1 MPYPWEKTNTSTS
14 SNAEQ
19 NDNQSAST
27 GVLTP
32 TQSGTDVTPTTALN
46 ESTQNDVIDS
56 IIANMDLQEKIGQMF
71 IVSFT
76 GTNVSADL
84 TTLVHDYHVGGVILF
99 SENIQDDKQLL
110 ALLNGIKALNEGNKL
125 PILISTDQ
133 EGAAFLVY
141 PPEQRSSLPI

>member
-1 MPYPWEKTNTSTS
+1 MPYAWENTNTSTS

-19 NDNQSAST
+19 NDNQSVST

-32 TQSGTDVTPTTALN
+32 TQSGTNLTPTTAVN
-46 ESTQNDVIDS
+46 ENTQNDVIDS

-84 TTLVHDYHVGGVILF
+84 ITLVQDYHVGGVILF

-110 ALLNGIKALNEGNKL
+110 ALLNGTK
-125 PILISTDQ
+125 
-133 EGAAFLVY
+133 
-141 PPEQRSSLPI
+141 SSK